1 MNTLIYHLMRIA
13 SLVLSRHVWVI
24 NHLSVVRGRLLK
36 QAHRKMLFLDLDGT
50 LWPDS
55 GSGAILKCQR
65 ISKDWKKYISQAK
78 RDGYHVAIFTNQTLF
93 SRNPK
98 FLIWEFLLYVWSLG
112 KLFCVTRPAVLL
124 VCHHHPNAQFAPLK
138 LDCSFRKPSPVS
150 IQYVLRRLRCE
161 PQLSFLIGDRISD
174 AIAGNLAGLQTNLVK
189 VNPEMFV
196 CNVSGNYP
204 ESCYAF
210 FKPSYTDNP
219 SNLRRSFI

>member
-1 MNTLIYHLMRIA
+1 MIALIYYLMRIA

-24 NHLSVVRGRLLK
+24 DPLSMVRGKLLR
-36 QAHRKMLFLDLDGT
+36 QAHQKMLFLDLDGT

-55 GSGAILKCQR
+55 GPGAILKSQR
-65 ISKDWKKYISQAK
+65 ISKNWKKYISQAK
-78 RDGYHVAIFTNQTLF
+78 RDGYYVAIFTNQTFF

-98 FLIWEFLLYVWSLG
+98 FLIWELFLYVWSLG
-112 KLFCVTRPAVLL
+112 KLFCVTRPALFL
-124 VCHHHPNAQFAPLK
+124 VCHHHPNAQFGPLK

-150 IQYVLRRLRCE
+150 IQYVLKQLRCD
-161 PQLSFLIGDRISD
+161 PQLSLFIGDRISD

-204 ESCYAF
+204 DSCYAF
-210 FKPSYTDNP
+210 FKPIYSDNP
-219 SNLRRSFI
+219 SDLRRSFI